1 MEIICERQNNI
12 EIFKVKGQLESNTS
26 PELEE
31 QLMMSLER
39 GTTRM
44 VIDFENLE
52 YISSAGIRVILKAV
66 KKLEQSRGRLVLCC
80 LQDYVQEVFE
90 IAGFDTYLTIE
101 PTLERAIASW
111 EEGREKEEN
120 SDLPKASNPISPH
133 SNEPLFTKGTEEKGD

>member
-1 MEIICERQNNI
+1 MEITCERQNNI
-12 EIFKVKGQLESNTS
+12 EIFKVKGRLESNTS
-26 PELEE
+26 PELEQ
-31 QLMMSLER
+31 QLMRSLER

-66 KKLEQSRGRLVLCC
+66 KKLGQTQGRLVLCC

-111 EEGREKEEN
+111 EEGLEEKEN
-120 SDLPKASNPISPH
+120 SDLSKVPNPISPH
-133 SNEPLFTKGTEEKGD
+133 SNEPLFAKGTKEKGD